1 MAYTQEIDKVILAG
15 VWESEGEDSY
25 EDFLHSMQE
34 LAELVKAAE
43 MEPADMF
50 TQTLEHRTSA
60 LYMGTGKVYEIKD
73 AVADEGAVTV
83 VFNDTLTPIQIRNLQ
98 KELGVDVLDRTA
110 LILEIFRSRAR
121 TREAKLQVE
130 VARLSYLK
138 PRLIGMWEKQNR
150 QGGTSGSQS
159 SRGEGETQLEI
170 DRRTI
175 DHRLAQMRRELR
187 EVEKERVTQ
196 RKRRQSSRLP
206 LVALVGYT
214 NAGKSTIMNSF
225 VKRYSKEDKQVF
237 EADMLF
243 ATLDTTVRKISAE
256 RGHDFLLSDTVG
268 FIQKLPT
275 GLVEAFNST
284 LEEVKEADLIL
295 HVVDYSDAHYQDHID
310 TTVRT
315 IADLGAGS
323 VPMITVMNKC
333 DMRPDTDY
341 PHTGPESRN
350 GRSVYISAKDEDS
363 LDLLKEAILEA
374 VYGKYV
380 EKTELIPYKD
390 GARLAAIMG
399 REQVLSQEYL
409 EDGVQVTTRQRVRQ

>member
-1 MAYTQEIDKVILAG
+1 MAETLERDKVILAG
-15 VWESEGEDSY
+15 VWESSGDESY
-25 EDFLHSMQE
+25 EDFLHSMDE
-34 LAELVKAAE
+34 LAELAKACDLAPE
-43 MEPADMF
+43 DMF
-50 TQTLEHRTSA
+50 TQSLEHRTSA

-73 AVADEGAVTV
+73 AVRDEGAATV
-83 VFNDTLTPIQIRNLQ
+83 IFNDTLTPIQIRNLQ
-98 KELGVDVLDRTA
+98 KELGVDVMDRTA

-130 VARLSYLK
+130 VARLSYMK

-159 SRGEGETQLEI
+159 TRGEGETQLEI

-175 DHRLAQMRRELR
+175 DHRLAQMRRELK

-196 RKRRQSSRLP
+196 RKRRQSAGIP

-225 VKRYSKEDKQVF
+225 VRRYSKEEKQVF

-275 GLVEAFNST
+275 GLVEAFKST
-284 LEEVKEADLIL
+284 LEEVREADLIL
-295 HVVDYSDAHYQDHID
+295 HIVDYSDIHYQDHID
-310 TTVRT
+310 TTKRT
-315 IADLGAGS
+315 IAELGAGD
-323 VPMITVMNKC
+323 VPMITVLNKC
-333 DMRPDTDY
+333 DKRPDTEY
-341 PHTGPESRN
+341 PRRGPESRHDA
-350 GRSVYISAKDEDS
+350 SVYISAKDSVS
-363 LDLLKEAILEA
+363 LDMLRDCILDA
-374 VYGKYV
+374 VYGKLV
-380 EKTELIPYKD
+380 EETELIPYSD
-390 GARLAAIMG
+390 GARIASLLG
-399 REQVLSQEYL
+399 RGQVTSQEYTD
-409 EDGVQVTTRQRVRQ
+409 EGVRVTYRRRI